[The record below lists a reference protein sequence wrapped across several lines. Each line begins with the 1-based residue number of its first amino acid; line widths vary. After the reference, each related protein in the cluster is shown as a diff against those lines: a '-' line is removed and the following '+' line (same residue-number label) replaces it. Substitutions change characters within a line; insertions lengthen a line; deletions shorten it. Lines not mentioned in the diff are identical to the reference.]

1 MPEYTQPF
9 REVRWIWNNPNRVS
23 IVMNGLAQDYIQVN
37 NIPLHHLKEF
47 SKKFLDGFIKI
58 PYFKNGN
65 KLQFLFND
73 KENLIFVCGEVEDR
87 RRKDYRHELIINLED
102 WNKAINQI
110 EQSTSENIK
119 YNSNTRFN
127 NKMKNKSGFDK

>member
-9 REVRWIWNNPNRVS
+9 REVRWIWNNPNQVS

-47 SKKFLDGFIKI
+47 SKKFSEGFIKI

-65 KLQFLFND
+65 KLQFLFD
-73 KENLIFVCGEVEDR
+73 CEENLIFVCGEVEDR
-87 RRKDYRHELIINLED
+87 RRKGYRHELIINLED
-102 WNKAINQI
+102 WDKAIKLI
-110 EQSTSENIK
+110 EQSASENTLANANPTEDLI
-119 YNSNTRFN
+119 
-127 NKMKNKSGFDK
+127 